1 MAVTFTKAA
10 RGHLDLRPKLAKSAF
25 NYSPAPFDPHCTDC
39 GEQYPSRRHA
49 LGFSVCLSCSQEK
62 PVLANSALHK
72 QGYTY
77 ERDVKNLQVNPYSTH
92 K

>member
-1 MAVTFTKAA
+1 MPVTFTKAA
-10 RGHLDLRPKLAKSAF
+10 RGHLDLRPKVSSTARE
-25 NYSPAPFDPHCTDC
+25 YSPAPFDPHCTDC
-39 GEQYPSRRHA
+39 GEQYPSRRLA
-49 LGFSVCLSCSQEK
+49 LGFSTCLSCSREK

-77 ERDVKNLQVNPYSTH
+77 ERDAKNLAINPYSTH